1 VTRLTKTAA
10 VAQLTAYPTIAAL
23 DEHGEEFE
31 LHPLSAVGTLLCAR
45 TERLW
50 LASAATPTALVRVHD
65 GQGRPWQLTLRVES
79 ATMDGNDAAQTTF
92 RAVGLRLDSGRRKA
106 ERVPIMGQA
115 WLTAINCQNVVDEDV
130 VEARILDVAEG
141 GIAVATQRLLRP
153 GDRLSLRARFFA
165 TLFSAEVQVVHV
177 RERLGE
183 VEAGCQFLT
192 VTARQR
198 AELREVMAYREPERE
213 PGVHS
218 LLRDVEWDQTG
229 QQGSSFWRRL
239 LRKAA

>member
-1 VTRLTKTAA
+1 VSRLTKTAA

-23 DEHGEEFE
+23 DDRGEQFE
-31 LHPLSAVGTLLCAR
+31 LHPQSAAGTLLHAR
-45 TERLW
+45 TDRLR
-50 LASAATPTALVRVHD
+50 LVSAATALVRVHD

-79 ATMDGNDAAQTTF
+79 AEMDGNDSAQTTF
-92 RAVGLRLDSGRRKA
+92 RAIGLRLDPGHRKS

-115 WLTAINCQNVVDEDV
+115 WLTAINCQDVVDDDV

-141 GIAVATQRLLRP
+141 GIAVTGQRLLRP

-165 TLFSAEVQVVHV
+165 TWFTAEVRVIHV

-183 VEAGCQFLT
+183 VEAGCQFLGIS
-192 VTARQR
+192 ARQR
-198 AELREVMAYREPERE
+198 AALREVMAYREPERDT
-213 PGVHS
+213 GVQS
-218 LLRDVEWDQTG
+218 LLRDFDWDES
-229 QQGSSFWRRL
+229 QQDGSSFWRRL